1 MKINAKF
8 RFQLLIQN
16 GVFVGLLL
24 GIAALV
30 IFLAEESNI
39 RWDLTHSQRNT
50 LSTATIE
57 TLKKIDS
64 PITITAFVTTDAEGD
79 LRQPIV
85 NFLTPYQLEKNDIQ
99 FNFINPRE
107 DPFAAKKAGVT
118 VNGELVIE
126 LKGRT
131 EKLKTLNEQD
141 LTNLLI
147 RLMRNNQRVITAL
160 VGHGEGDFSR
170 QGSKDLSDLGKK
182 LSARG
187 FQLDVLN
194 FASGQDLEPNQSV
207 LIIAAPTV
215 TLLPGEVNRIKRY
228 LEGGGNLLWMIDDA
242 TTAGLDPISEHL
254 GVALPTGVVVDPS
267 ARLRSGSVALSLA
280 QSYADH
286 PVTELM
292 NVNTVFPYA
301 RGIFEFDNK
310 DYRFTP
316 LITVAP
322 QGWIETQGLKNA
334 TFQEGEDKKGPIT
347 IAATL
352 ERSIKDKVQRVVI
365 VGSGRAFSNEF
376 LASLGNADLVTNII
390 NWISGDELLISI
402 EPKSRVDMSLNLPPV
417 AISLI
422 VTGFLFAGPIG
433 LLITGMLIWW
443 LRRRA

>member
-1 MKINAKF
+1 
-8 RFQLLIQN
+8 
-16 GVFVGLLL
+16 
-24 GIAALV
+24 
-30 IFLAEESNI
+30 
-39 RWDLTHSQRNT
+39 
-50 LSTATIE
+50 
-57 TLKKIDS
+57 
-64 PITITAFVTTDAEGD
+64 
-79 LRQPIV
+79 
-85 NFLTPYQLEKNDIQ
+85 
-99 FNFINPRE
+99 
-107 DPFAAKKAGVT
+107 
-118 VNGELVIE
+118 
-126 LKGRT
+126 
-131 EKLKTLNEQD
+131 
-141 LTNLLI
+141 
-147 RLMRNNQRVITAL
+147 
-160 VGHGEGDFSR
+160 
-170 QGSKDLSDLGKK
+170 
-182 LSARG
+182 
-187 FQLDVLN
+187 
-194 FASGQDLEPNQSV
+194 
-207 LIIAAPTV
+207 
-215 TLLPGEVNRIKRY
+215 
-228 LEGGGNLLWMIDDA
+228 
-242 TTAGLDPISEHL
+242 
-254 GVALPTGVVVDPS
+254 
-267 ARLRSGSVALSLA
+267 
-280 QSYADH
+280 
-286 PVTELM
+286 M

-433 LLITGMLIWW
+433 LLIAGMLIWW